1 MLNEI
6 GEHLA
11 PTDCTLIAD
20 RGLSGVPLV
29 QLCRERGWHYL
40 LRICA
45 EHMARTLDP
54 RGLTELAGLW
64 STDQHTGS
72 AVVWQSVVEG
82 HPAAGLE
89 PGRPHLVFAFPP
101 DACGLEVRFALL
113 EPSHQGLKKVSGR
126 EGE

>member
-45 EHMARTLDP
+45 EHMAQRWI
-54 RGLTELAGLW
+54 RGG
-64 STDQHTGS
+64 
-72 AVVWQSVVEG
+72 
-82 HPAAGLE
+82 
-89 PGRPHLVFAFPP
+89 
-101 DACGLEVRFALL
+101 
-113 EPSHQGLKKVSGR
+113 
-126 EGE
+126 